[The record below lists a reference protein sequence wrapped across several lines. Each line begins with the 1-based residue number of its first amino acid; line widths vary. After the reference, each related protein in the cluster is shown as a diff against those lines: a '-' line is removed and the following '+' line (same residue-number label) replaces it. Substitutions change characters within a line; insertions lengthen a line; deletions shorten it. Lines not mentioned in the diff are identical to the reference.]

1 MSKRTPMMDQY
12 WQIKQSYPDTLLFFR
27 LGDFYE
33 LFFDDAVTASGLL
46 SLTLTARGTGE
57 NRMPMCGVPYHAAQ
71 GYIGRLVAHGF
82 KVAICEQVEDPKVA
96 RGLVRRD
103 VIRVVTPGTA
113 HEYVTGVESR
123 LLIGTLQGS
132 DGTLAAAASVLDP
145 MTGESWVREGQ
156 PSELTG
162 WLVGMRVAEL
172 ICSDPTDAPL
182 RALLEDVASKCG
194 AVMTD
199 APLSLRPIAGG
210 EGRGEPMSGHALLTA
225 YVEYTGKRPL
235 DHLQA
240 PEHIEETAYLHL
252 SGTAVEQLELLQP
265 LTAGRK
271 GSTLFEVIDATLT
284 TMGRRCLRDWVA
296 RPLCDVGRIQARQ
309 DAVAFWLA
317 QPALLDAFERVLKGL
332 PDLDRLCAR
341 VSFATASPKDLVQLA
356 RGLVAINAVSDLLQ
370 GSLLPPLLAGLL
382 PRLRGDVDFIGGI
395 QATFAEDPPL
405 NPRDGG
411 VVKQGVSP
419 ELDRLRDLAQGGRA
433 FVATLEQEERAST
446 GIRSLKIAYNRVF
459 GYYIEVTSANLHLV
473 PERYERKQ
481 TLAGAERFATPE
493 LRQREAEILEA
504 DERSRELE
512 AAFFDEWLRVAHS
525 LLRPIQEASR
535 ALSEIDALQS
545 LAVTAKRY
553 RYQRPQVDESCDI
566 EIRAGRHPVVERTTT
581 GAYVPN
587 DVRLVA
593 GHRLLGLLTGP
604 NMAGK
609 STYMRQTALIV
620 LLAQTGGFV
629 PAESARIGVVD
640 KLFTRIGASD
650 DLAAGMSTFMV
661 EMTEMAEILREA
673 TSRSLI
679 VLDEVGRGT
688 ATYDGM
694 SIAEAVFEHIHD
706 TIRARTLFATHYHEL
721 TTLPQRLPL
730 AFNLSVAVAQHGESI
745 VFLHQVVER
754 PADRSYGIQVAK
766 MAQLPESVTERA
778 KEILKLLETRA
789 AASSFEQVAVSLFEP
804 EEDAHTRS
812 EEILD
817 ALRTAAIDE
826 MTPREALAY
835 LYEMQ
840 TRVRGMRPQ

>member
-1 MSKRTPMMDQY
+1 VSKRTPMMDQY

-46 SLTLTARGTGE
+46 GLTLTARGTGE

-71 GYIGRLVAHGF
+71 GYIGRLVARGF
-82 KVAICEQVEDPKVA
+82 KVAICEQVEDPKLA

-113 HEYVTGVESR
+113 HEYVSGLESR

-132 DGTLAAAASVLDP
+132 DRSTTASASVLDA
-145 MTGESWVREGQ
+145 MTGESWVRVGQ
-156 PSELTG
+156 QSELAA

-172 ICSDPTDAPL
+172 ICADSKDSPL
-182 RALLEDVASKCG
+182 WVLMSDVAGKCG

-199 APLSLRPIAGG
+199 APMALRATVGRDGLSQPVR
-210 EGRGEPMSGHALLTA
+210 GHALLTA

-235 DHLQA
+235 DHLQE
-240 PEHIEETAYLHL
+240 PEQIEETAYLHL
-252 SGTAVEQLELLQP
+252 SGTAIAQLELLEP

-271 GSTLFEVIDATLT
+271 GATLFEVMDATVT
-284 TMGRRCLRDWVA
+284 TMGRRCLRDWIA

-309 DAVAFWLA
+309 DAVAFWVT
-317 QPALLDAFERVLKGL
+317 QPALLDGFERVLKGL

-341 VSFATASPKDLVQLA
+341 VSFATASPKDIVQLA
-356 RGLVAINAVSDLLQ
+356 RGLVGINEVRGMLEGQ
-370 GSLLPPLLAGLL
+370 LLPPLLAALM
-382 PRLRGDVDFIGGI
+382 PRLRGDMTFIEGI
-395 QATFAEDPPL
+395 QSTFVEDPPL

-411 VVKQGVSP
+411 LVQKGVSP

-433 FVATLEQEERAST
+433 WVATLEQEERAST

-459 GYYIEVTSANLHLV
+459 GYYIEVTSANSHLV

-481 TLAGAERFATPE
+481 TLAGAERYATPE
-493 LRQREAEILEA
+493 LRQRETEILEA

-512 AAFFDEWLRVAHS
+512 AKFFDEWLHVAHS
-525 LLRPIQEASR
+525 LLRPIQDASR

-545 LAVTAKRY
+545 LAVVAKRY
-553 RYQRPQVDESCDI
+553 RYQRPLVDESCDI
-566 EIRAGRHPVVERTTT
+566 EIRAGRHPVVERMTT

-587 DVRLVA
+587 DVRLFA
-593 GHRLLGLLTGP
+593 GHRLLALLTGP

-620 LLAQTGGFV
+620 LLAQLGGFV

-661 EMTEMAEILREA
+661 EMTEMAEILGEA

-679 VLDEVGRGT
+679 ILDEVGRGT

-730 AFNLSVAVAQHGESI
+730 SFNLSVAVAQHGESI
-745 VFLHQVVER
+745 VFLHQIVER
-754 PADRSYGIQVAK
+754 PADRSYGIQVAQT
-766 MAQLPESVTERA
+766 AHLPESVTERA
-778 KEILKLLETRA
+778 KEILKLLEARA

-804 EEDAHTRS
+804 MADEETQSR
-812 EEILD
+812 EILD
-817 ALRTAAIDE
+817 ALQTAAIDE

-840 TRVRGMRPQ
+840 ARVRSMRQQ